1 MTPAVHLDSHPLTK
15 LLKKRYQV
23 VFDEISS
30 VRIIYQ
36 PGAHPASWPMASL
49 TGFPP
54 DVPRH
59 LLRAYAL
66 LKWTTFE
73 DPPDSSDLD
82 NALKIINDALI
93 NHFAEM
99 GLKHE
104 RAGQKG
110 VKLQK
115 KEAHARYAEI
125 LAVFDRVASKP
136 HAKTMKIKVSETVTE
151 ANCLERQVYRAL
163 EWRKKETAVSGT
175 D

>member
-1 MTPAVHLDSHPLTK
+1 MTPAVYFDSHPLTK
-15 LLKKRYQV
+15 LLEKRYPN

-36 PGAHPASWPMASL
+36 PAAHPASWPMTSL

-66 LKWTTFE
+66 LKWITFE

-82 NALKIINDALI
+82 DASGIINEALLSPLS
-93 NHFAEM
+93 EM
-99 GLKHE
+99 GLKHTV
-104 RAGQKG
+104 AGMKG
-110 VKLQK
+110 RKAQQELALK
-115 KEAHARYAEI
+115 NKAEI
-125 LAVFDRVASKP
+125 IAVFERLRGERQTASNNDLVDRTVK
-136 HAKTMKIKVSETVTE
+136 KTGKSESTVRRALRTKKRTVT
-151 ANCLERQVYRAL
+151 
-163 EWRKKETAVSGT
+163 GT